1 MSASSTCTGPTVADA
16 LLPRPHT
23 VAWRWRETDDTV
35 TMVLRP
41 ADGAPVQC
49 APGQFTML
57 YAFGVG
63 EVPISFSGDPA
74 AGMPL
79 VHTVRAVG
87 SVTEALCR
95 VRRGATVGVRGP
107 YGTGW
112 SLGAPGD
119 DVLVV
124 AGGLGLAPLRPAVL
138 QALADDARRRRLR
151 VLVGGRSPDQLLF
164 RREVTGWQA
173 RGADVRVTVD
183 HAAPGWEGPVGVVT
197 ELLDDAVTRP
207 ERTAALVCGPE
218 VMMRLVADRLQRLG
232 VPGERI
238 QVSLERNMRCGVAH
252 CGHCQLG
259 GVLLCRDGP
268 VVRWDRIGLSLA
280 VREL

>member
-1 MSASSTCTGPTVADA
+1 MERTVAEA
-16 LLPRPHT
+16 LLPRPHM
-23 VAWRWRETDDTV
+23 VARRRRETDDTV
-35 TMVLRP
+35 TVVLHP
-41 ADGAPVQC
+41 VDGAPIRC
-49 APGQFTML
+49 APGQFTVL

-74 AGMPL
+74 EGKPL
-79 VHTVRAVG
+79 THTIRAVG

-95 VRRGATVGVRGP
+95 ARRGAVVGVRGP

-112 SLGAPGD
+112 SLDDPAD

-124 AGGLGLAPLRPAVL
+124 AGGLGLAALRPVILRAV
-138 QALADDARRRRLR
+138 ANPERRARLR
-151 VLVGGRSPDQLLF
+151 LLVGARSPDHVLF
-164 RREVTGWQA
+164 RGDLARWRG

-183 HAAPGWEGPVGVVT
+183 HAEPGWAGPVGVVT
-197 ELLDDAVTRP
+197 ELLGGAVDRP
-207 ERTAALVCGPE
+207 ERTSALVCGPE
-218 VMMRLVADRLQRLG
+218 VMMRLVAGELRQLG
-232 VPGERI
+232 VPGQRI
-238 QVSLERNMRCGVAH
+238 QVSLERNMRCGVAQ

-268 VVRWDRIGLSLA
+268 VLRWDRIGPSLE